1 MTGRDVA
8 RVINTGRIALGAALM
23 LAPRLAARG
32 WIGQDADAPGVTA
45 LARGLGVR
53 EAVLG
58 AMGLHTMDNP
68 QVGPRWQRTLALC
81 DGVDLAAT
89 LAVRRSLPRAGVALI
104 VVLAGSATG
113 GQLWAAGRLAKIDP
127 EPDSV
132 FPPKRPSH
140 RN

>member
-23 LAPRLAARG
+23 LAPRLAARS

-53 EAVLG
+53 EVVLG
-58 AMGLHTMDNP
+58 AMALHTIDNP
-68 QVGPRWQRTLALC
+68 QIGPRWQRTLALC

-113 GQLWAAGRLAKIDP
+113 GQLWAAGRLAKLDP
-127 EPDSV
+127 APDSV